1 MLELYLNY
9 TGSKGEGPVELSWVP
24 LSRTD
29 AEYSTRVETV
39 KQAKQ
44 KLMKLVTKDRRRKHQ
59 HWQVTVRYRD
69 GEEFARVYT
78 DRKKA
83 EAFAVRQKRSPVVK
97 QTRVIEVD

>member
-1 MLELYLNY
+1 M
-9 TGSKGEGPVELSWVP
+9 
-24 LSRTD
+24 
-29 AEYSTRVETV
+29 
-39 KQAKQ
+39 KQSKQ
-44 KLMKLVTKDRRRKHQ
+44 KPGKLVTKDRRRKHK

-97 QTRVIEVD
+97 RTRVLEVD